1 MVYLF
6 YHLCKLF
13 ISHTRTPNHCSEKS
27 REGDKKKDAAR
38 KKKPKEQQPTAL
50 VLDNH
55 SAINKAQNK
64 ILDLVADQVNIEKFS
79 AVFASEYSFRAI
91 KSLIHEFF

>member
-1 MVYLF
+1 M
-6 YHLCKLF
+6 HD
-13 ISHTRTPNHCSEKS
+13 ISVFWRTPNPCSEKS

-38 KKKPKEQQPTAL
+38 KMKPKEQQPTAL

-64 ILDLVADQVNIEKFS
+64 ILDLVADQVNS
-79 AVFASEYSFRAI
+79 